1 MERKTGEINGEII
14 EKKGELELKTNEMQ
28 EYLNKNLKKKE
39 GEIKNKNEERGTGKF
54 KGNENLGGEKVS
66 IDELKEATIK
76 TKLSAEK
83 ILNDLIGGLMEK
95 QNEWGGKIVEHN
107 AECET
112 PLTDVL
118 ENDSSIIIRWIY
130 QGLKKR
136 IYRFI

>member
-1 MERKTGEINGEII
+1 
-14 EKKGELELKTNEMQ
+14 
-28 EYLNKNLKKKE
+28 
-39 GEIKNKNEERGTGKF
+39 
-54 KGNENLGGEKVS
+54 
-66 IDELKEATIK
+66 
-76 TKLSAEK
+76 
-83 ILNDLIGGLMEK
+83 MEK